1 MLQPN
6 VLPIAIKGLMSHTY
20 IQVLYPPHDEV
31 LMGGTHQRLERIKHI
46 ELESSVTIHVKID
59 LLDKT

>member
-1 MLQPN
+1 
-6 VLPIAIKGLMSHTY
+6 VSHTY

-31 LMGGTHQRLERIKHI
+31 VMGGTHQRLERIKHI
-46 ELESSVTIHVKID
+46 GLESNVTIHLKID